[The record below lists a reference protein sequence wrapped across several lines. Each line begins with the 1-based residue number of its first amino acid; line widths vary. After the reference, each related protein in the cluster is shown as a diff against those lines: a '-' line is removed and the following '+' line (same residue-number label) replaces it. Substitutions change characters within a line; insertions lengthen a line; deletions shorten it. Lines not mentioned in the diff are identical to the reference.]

1 MKIKSLPVDERP
13 IEKSIYQ
20 GISHLS
26 NAELIAVILG
36 SGYRDK
42 SAIGLAEDV
51 LALNSNGISYLSDC
65 TVEELTG
72 IKGMGIIKSSRLVA
86 AVELGNRISSAPKPN
101 AFCISCADDVAKLFM
116 EDMRYSKREIFK
128 VLLLNAKG
136 EIISVEVVSIG
147 ELTSTLVHPREVFT
161 QAVKKSAAS
170 VIFVHNHPSGDP
182 TPSEDDLNSTK
193 ALVEAGKLLR
203 IMVLDHLIIGDGR
216 YLSLK
221 TLGYI

>member
-86 AVELGNRISSAPKPN
+86 AVELGKRISSAPKPN